1 MTLAAAALLVLGLV
15 VHSCGEDAPADPV
28 VDVAALPADQVPQ
41 LLVRACHGSIAGMDR
56 FAALVRLPEG
66 DELSVCGV
74 LPDRLRVQWPDGA
87 IHLLADGHAER
98 RIGADG
104 HAELSGAAALRM
116 RAMLTLLDAAALGP
130 VRRATACTRTGP
142 RMFTLTQPAGPP
154 WQLTLAEHALLV
166 DELRSGEFAVRV
178 VDHLRTS
185 QSQTR
190 IVRTATVDPLG
201 LCQIR
206 FDAVGIPW
214 EDAVFDAA
222 RPATRGTQQWPLTIG
237 APAQPRTPVI
247 EAMRAWRW
255 VVVPDPVDWRE
266 RAAVVQRYAKELQAG
281 GQHVAFAGFIAEGE
295 RLLLVI
301 PFRPA
306 DDTGQRPF
314 QVPADWT
321 VREVPAGRALV
332 VFPPDGDVAQR
343 TAIGERLLRDEL
355 TARGLVA
362 TGPVLAQPFLHL
374 DEGLPDSK
382 ALAAPAVRVSVAVR

>member
-1 MTLAAAALLVLGLV
+1 MTLTAAALLVLWLAVYG
-15 VHSCGEDAPADPV
+15 CGPEAPVDPV
-28 VDVAALPADQVPQ
+28 VDVGALPADQVPQ
-41 LLVRACHGSIAGMDR
+41 LLVRNCHGSVAGMDR
-56 FAALVRLPEG
+56 FSALVRLPEG

-104 HAELSGAAALRM
+104 HAELSAPAATRM

-142 RMFTLTQPAGPP
+142 RTFTLTQPAGPP
-154 WQLTLAEHALLV
+154 WQLTLAERALLV
-166 DELRSGEFAVRV
+166 DELRSSEFTVHV

-185 QSQTR
+185 QTR
-190 IVRTATVDPLG
+190 IVRAATVDPFG

-214 EDAVFDAA
+214 EDKIFDAT

-237 APAQPRTPVI
+237 TPAQPRTPVL

-255 VVVPDPVDWRE
+255 VVVADPSDWRE
-266 RAAVVQRYAKELQAG
+266 RTAVVQRYAKDLQAA
-281 GQHVAFAGFIAEGE
+281 GQHVAFAGFVAEGE
-295 RLLLVI
+295 RTQLVI

-306 DDTGQRPF
+306 DDAGQRTF

-321 VREVPAGRALV
+321 VREVPAGRELV
-332 VFPPDGDVAQR
+332 VFPGEGDIAQR
-343 TAIGERLLRDEL
+343 TALGERMLREEL
-355 TARGLVA
+355 TARGLTA
-362 TGPVLAQPFLHL
+362 AGPVLAQPFLHL

-382 ALAAPAVRVSVAVR
+382 ALAATAVRVSVAVR